1 MSRKNAFGASMQ
13 AVVARMGGA
22 HLTREA
28 RERTAKKFC
37 EIVFAAGFTHLKN
50 PSDIKAKQ
58 IRVYVVERKREGVA
72 IRSLQNELSH
82 LRGILSLVGL
92 GAMVK
97 SDALSNKTLEV
108 SGGSR
113 LGTTTAITDDELER
127 ACALAFAQNRPGMA
141 ALLNIERRLGLRGNE
156 AIHGRG
162 DTLSRWLAELQADGR
177 VTVMEGT
184 KGGKSRIVTVQ
195 LIDPAILAVRE
206 AIDVAAR
213 QRDFLVVRA
222 DGSASGG
229 LKQARSIYH
238 SWMSRAKVRPHAARY
253 AFARDQMRGY
263 LASGFS
269 LREAQLATSLDLGH
283 GSGRGRWIKSVYLR

>member
-37 EIVFAAGFTHLKN
+37 EIAFAAGFTHLKN

-58 IRVYVVERKREGVA
+58 IRVYVAERKREGVA

-82 LRGILSLVGL
+82 LRGILRLVGL

-113 LGTTTAITDDELER
+113 LGTTTALSDDELR
-127 ACALAFAQNRPGMA
+127 DACALAFAQNRPGMA

-156 AIHGRG
+156 AIHGKE
-162 DTLSRWLAELQADGR
+162 DTLRRWLDELQKDGR
-177 VTVMEGT
+177 ISVMAGT
-184 KGGKSRIVTVQ
+184 KGGRQRTVSVQ
-195 LIDPAILAVRE
+195 LVDPAIHALRE
-206 AIDVAAR
+206 AIDVAAG
-213 QRDFLVVRA
+213 QRGFLIVRA
-222 DGSASGG
+222 DGKASGG
-229 LKQARSIYH
+229 LKQARAIYH
-238 SWMSRAKVRPHAARY
+238 SWMSRAQVRPHAARY

-269 LREAQLATSLDLGH
+269 LREAHIGTSLDLGH
-283 GSGRGRWIKSVYLR
+283 GSGRGRWVKSVYLR